1 MFLTIRSRILN
12 FEQSAAAYRDGTQD
26 EQACNAYK
34 AYFANVRVNQ
44 ERLAFFDG
52 MMNVLTSLRIIRES
66 YLGLETGKSCRG
78 LDALLTRYSIED

>member
-1 MFLTIRSRILN
+1 MSNPPWLIL
-12 FEQSAAAYRDGTQD
+12 FDGDGTQD
-26 EQACNAYK
+26 EQACDAYK

-66 YLGLETGKSCRG
+66 YLRLETGKSCRG

>member
-1 MFLTIRSRILN
+1 MRNPLRLIL
-12 FEQSAAAYRDGTQD
+12 FDGDGTLD
-26 EQACNAYK
+26 EQACNAFK

-52 MMNVLTSLRIIRES
+52 IMNVLTSLRIIRES
-66 YLGLETGKSCRG
+66 YLRLETGKFCRG

>member
-1 MFLTIRSRILN
+1 MRNPPRLIL
-12 FEQSAAAYRDGTQD
+12 FDGDGTQD
-26 EQACNAYK
+26 EQACNAFK

-78 LDALLTRYSIED
+78 LDALFDAI